1 MSEQPFTPFATV
13 VELVQR
19 LEATSKRL
27 EKRRLIANFLRALS
41 RAEVGPAVLLLVAGI
56 FPESDPKVLNI
67 GFATI
72 RKALEAAGPGSL
84 SADPLTILDVQKR
97 FETIAAV
104 KGPESTRTR
113 QELLEE
119 FFRRASKD
127 EQQVLLKA
135 ISGEMRIGVNE
146 GVMIEAI
153 ADASGA
159 DPAAVRAGNMYL
171 GDLGKVAA
179 IALFEGNDAVQR
191 LNAELLFP
199 I

>member
-1 MSEQPFTPFATV
+1 MLPPASLQPTPRRWIIPMSEQPFTPFATV

-97 FETIAAV
+97 FETIA
-104 KGPESTRTR
+104 
-113 QELLEE
+113 
-119 FFRRASKD
+119 
-127 EQQVLLKA
+127 
-135 ISGEMRIGVNE
+135 
-146 GVMIEAI
+146 
-153 ADASGA
+153 
-159 DPAAVRAGNMYL
+159 
-171 GDLGKVAA
+171 
-179 IALFEGNDAVQR
+179 
-191 LNAELLFP
+191 
-199 I
+199 